1 MFTKTIVDPSHKPQ
15 DGLFCNV
22 IVRDPVN
29 ETTYIYDSNGIWSP
43 GTAGPRGPQGLQ
55 GPIGEKGD
63 VGPKGEQGPIG
74 PAEPK
79 GGAKLTVDIQDAFV
93 EFWGAMLEDSTS
105 VDPLEAGY
113 GEKLKYASSLSALVT
128 FDKFSILGE
137 DNKALLA
144 GMDTPTIGDWLEIRN
159 LTDKKTLAPF
169 GAKFKEGYDVFRIT
183 KSGVYVI
190 DLEHP
195 LMTFDTVSLKVRSV
209 EGDGSG
215 SLSRDGKAAFC
226 INLSPCSH
234 KLSGWLGS
242 DIRCCTNKDRKV
254 ERKDNFID
262 DKEKFRGTI
271 FVRRT
276 VEKTASRVLLFVDCD
291 DGDFSTVISL
301 NMTLRNL
308 IKDESKQDNEYFHI
322 LHNSKVYNRIAA
334 ATRMRIAKIA

>member
-55 GPIGEKGD
+55 GLQGPQGP
-63 VGPKGEQGPIG
+63 VGPEGDAG
-74 PAEPK
+74 
-79 GGAKLTVDIQDAFV
+79 LTVDIQDTFV

-105 VDPLEAGY
+105 VAPLEAGY
-113 GEKLKYASSLSALVT
+113 GDKLKYVSSLDAFVT

-137 DNKALLA
+137 NPKALLA
-144 GMDTPTIGDWLEIRN
+144 KMDTPTIGDWLEIRN

-169 GAKFKEGYDVFRIT
+169 GAKFEEGYDVFRIK

-195 LMTFDTVSLKVRSV
+195 LMAFDTVNLQVRSV
-209 EGDGSG
+209 KGDGSG
-215 SLSRDGKAAFC
+215 FLSRNGKSAFC
-226 INLSPCSH
+226 INLSPCSY
-234 KLSGWLGS
+234 KLSGWSGS
-242 DIRCCTNKDRKV
+242 DIRCCTSTDVRLK
-254 ERKDNFID
+254 RKDNFID

-271 FVRRT
+271 FVRKT
-276 VEKTASRVLLFVDCD
+276 VKKTASRVLLFVDCD
-291 DGDFSTVISL
+291 DGDFTTTISL
-301 NMTLRNL
+301 NMTLRNS
-308 IKDESKQDNEYFHI
+308 INDEGKQDNEYFCI
-322 LHNSKVYNRIAA
+322 LHNSKVYNRIAT